1 MDIAVKN
8 RQTVKRLKELTL
20 LDRFLFA
27 ETMEDKRNLQLIL
40 SIILGKELELKGQ
53 PQVEKEL
60 RTAPWLRSIR
70 LDVYT
75 TDEERRVYS
84 TEVQKINTGNL
95 VKRSRFYQALID
107 GSLLMPGEID
117 FNEMQP
123 SYLISIMPFDLWGY
137 GRYKYTFRMTCQE
150 QEGLLLE
157 DGASRIFLNTHGTNG
172 EGVGTELIELLHYM
186 EHTTDQAASHSTSQ
200 RIKELHGRV
209 SQLKASEEIGV
220 KYMQEWEERIY
231 LQQEA
236 RAEGESVKLIGQV
249 RKKAAK
255 GITAETCA
263 DMLEEEVYLIEK
275 IYDMIK
281 ANPDWDDARIY
292 EALKISR

>member
-1 MDIAVKN
+1 MEMAVKN

-40 SIILGKELELKGQ
+40 SIILGKELELKGH
-53 PQVEKEL
+53 PQAEKEL

-75 TDEERRVYS
+75 MD
-84 TEVQKINTGNL
+84 
-95 VKRSRFYQALID
+95 
-107 GSLLMPGEID
+107 
-117 FNEMQP
+117 MQP
-123 SYLISIMPFDLWGY
+123 SYLISVMPFDLWGY
-137 GRYKYTFRMTCQE
+137 GRYKYTFRMACQE
-150 QEGLLLE
+150 QAGLLLE

-172 EGVGTELIELLHYM
+172 EGVDTELIELLHYM
-186 EHTTDQAASHSTSQ
+186 EQTTDQAASHSNSQ

-220 KYMQEWEERIY
+220 KYMQEWEEKIY

-236 RAEGESVKLIGQV
+236 RAAGESVKLIRQV

-255 GITAETCA
+255 GIPAKECA
-263 DMLEEEVYLIEK
+263 NMLEEEVYLIEK
-275 IYDMIK
+275 IYDMVK
-281 ANPDWDDARIY
+281 ANPDWDEVRIY
-292 EALKISR
+292 EALKTTG